1 MTLNDLFANELD
13 AEGIEYK
20 REYKPIPGRRFA
32 YDFFIGSLNR
42 DMPLLI
48 ELQGGTWLYRVGRN
62 SGHNT
67 GRGVQRDCLK
77 LNLATLNEYAVMH
90 FTTQDVEDGTAIYMV
105 KKYLEKR

>member
-1 MTLNDLFANELD
+1 MTLNDLFAAELTNNSIQF
-13 AEGIEYK
+13 E

-48 ELQGGTWLYRVGRN
+48 ELQGGIWMKRA
-62 SGHNT
+62 GHNT
-67 GRGVQRDCLK
+67 GKGIQRDCLK

-90 FTTQDVEDGTAIYMV
+90 FTTQDVEDGTAINLVM
-105 KKYLEKR
+105 KYLEK